1 MSPTTRTVDARGL
14 PCPQPVILARKA
26 LAEGG
31 FEVLEVW
38 VDDPASCENLQK
50 FAAFSQCPVETVQE
64 ADGSTRLRFL
74 LQAGAPALV
83 QPEAPAPAA
92 PPTGAPVILIAAE
105 GLGQG
110 DPELGRLLMRG
121 LLYTLTEAERP
132 PRALLFMNGG
142 VRLTVADSPVLA
154 HLQALEARGTRIQ
167 SCGTCLE
174 FLGLTPSLAVG
185 GVSNMYDIATQL
197 LQGPALTFG

>member
-31 FEVLEVW
+31 FQVLEVL

-50 FAAFSQCPVETVQE
+50 FAAFSRCPVETLPE

-74 LQAGAPALV
+74 PEPGGEALAL
-83 QPEAPAPAA
+83 PEAPAPAA
-92 PPTGAPVILIAAE
+92 PGGAPVILIAAE

-121 LLYTLTEAERP
+121 FLYTLTEAEVP
-132 PRALLFMNGG
+132 PRAVLFMNGG

-174 FLGLTPSLAVG
+174 FLGLTPALAVG
-185 GVSNMYDIATQL
+185 GVTNMYDIATQL